1 MGCGIYRW
9 ERGERWE
16 IEVGIRETC
25 METGGNAIP
34 DVSMISH
41 MHIAAYENDNN
52 HNSLSPELPELKR
65 ERDVAVTRTKVSQ
78 LWRHAGGT
86 RRRVWTP
93 SSRASTV
100 TCVYV
105 SAVTPPNQ
113 TLISV
118 AFHFNFFR
126 RLLVSFPT
134 SVFKKENIEKFSKA
148 SEFIIIILFIPNE

>member
-1 MGCGIYRW
+1 M
-9 ERGERWE
+9 
-16 IEVGIRETC
+16 GIRETC

-41 MHIAAYENDNN
+41 MHIAAYEKDNN

-113 TLISV
+113 TLSSV
-118 AFHFNFFR
+118 AFHFKFF
-126 RLLVSFPT
+126 SAASGFFPHER
-134 SVFKKENIEKFSKA
+134 F
-148 SEFIIIILFIPNE
+148 